1 MWYQVT
7 FMIKVIEDF
16 LPEDIQNNLEEL
28 MKNEVYFPWFFN
40 LKTAGYKVHS
50 NYNTIETPQLVHQFM
65 RYGQP
70 NSEYFKDA
78 FAVME
83 NLEKQV
89 DFKIPKKKEIMPE
102 WDRIKA
108 NCLFPHNN
116 YKEYNFHPVHQDKSK
131 EDNHYTFL
139 YYVNDSDGDTRFWS
153 ENDDVP
159 NMHRAPTFRYT
170 PKKGTGVLFP
180 SETWHCSS
188 NPISSDYRMVINY
201 VFKPIDK

>member
-1 MWYQVT
+1 
-7 FMIKVIEDF
+7 MIKVIEDF
-16 LPEDIQNNLEEL
+16 LPEDTQNNLEEL

-40 LKTAGYKVHS
+40 SKTAGYKVHS

-70 NSEYFKDA
+70 SSGYFKDA
-78 FAVME
+78 FAVIE
-83 NLEKQV
+83 HLQKQV
-89 DFKIPKKKEIMPE
+89 DFKIPKKKAFEDWLMPE
-102 WDRIKA
+102 WDRIKG
-108 NCLFPHNN
+108 NCLFPYNN
-116 YKEYNFHPVHQDKSK
+116 YKEYNFHPVHQDKDK
-131 EDNHYTFL
+131 GDKCYTFL

-153 ENDDVP
+153 DDDGVP
-159 NMHRAPTFRYT
+159 NLHKKSILRYT